1 MYLRLAFAVAAFLE
15 SEILLVDEVLA
26 VGDASF
32 QKRCLGKMRD
42 VSASGRTV
50 LFVSHNMAA
59 IESLCNRC
67 LYISDGHTVGLGRPH
82 ELIAHYLSAE
92 AAPQSA
98 LKSLDPHTGRPGRYE
113 PMMRR
118 VLLAGDGDAPAAI
131 IRMGGTLSVCVDY
144 RSERQTVSPV
154 LGLVIK
160 NNYGQPIFGINN
172 RLVPGYQF
180 NDPSREGSIACHF
193 RGLPLMPNTY
203 SIDLFFGDLY
213 QDYDVVYDAITFEVV
228 AADVFGNGKLPGAE
242 CGPVYWPATWTHAPV
257 ERVAPVAS
265 GQR

>member
-1 MYLRLAFAVAAFLE
+1 
-15 SEILLVDEVLA
+15 EILLVDEVLA

-67 LYISDGHTVGLGRPH
+67 LYISDGQTVGLGPPH
-82 ELIAHYLSAE
+82 ELIGRYLSAE
-92 AAPQSA
+92 VAPQSA
-98 LKSLDPHTGRPGRYE
+98 VRGLESHPGRPGRYD

-118 VLLAGDGDAPAAI
+118 VTLVGDGDAPRAM
-131 IRMGGTLSVCVDY
+131 IRMGGGLSVCVDY
-144 RSERQTVSPV
+144 KSHRQAICPV
-154 LGLVIK
+154 LGLAIK
-160 NNYGQPIFGINN
+160 NNYGQPVFGINN

-180 NDPSREGSIACHF
+180 NDPSREGSITCHF
-193 RGLPLMPNTY
+193 RGLPLMPDTY
-203 SIDLFFGDLY
+203 SIDLFLGDLY
-213 QDYDVVYDAITFEVV
+213 QDHDVVYDAITFEVV

-242 CGPVYWPATWTHAPV
+242 CGPIYWPASWTHAPAEQETV
-257 ERVAPVAS
+257 VGS
-265 GQR
+265 GRR